1 MTLEMFA
8 LLTRIRIPGA
18 TMDLRKVARQQQFF
32 PLVGLVVGLSAVI
45 AAMFLDSVLGPRM
58 FLVSG
63 GLVIVLLYYINGIL
77 HTEGMADFADGLM
90 ASGDHDRKTNAM
102 KDVHCGVGGVFAVV
116 IYLVLMFALVSR
128 LCMSAE
134 DTLALPWLPWGVS
147 VVVGF
152 AIAEMGGKLALL
164 TAIRIGPSAHPGMG
178 QAFVEEAGLK
188 RLLVAI
194 VIAGSAAF
202 LISGLFFPIV
212 FVGMSGG
219 LWVALKARKNFG
231 GVSGDAFGAANEIGR
246 LLTLLAWVLVI

>member
-18 TMDLRKVARQQQFF
+18 VMDLRKAATQQQFF
-32 PLVGLVVGLSAVI
+32 PLVGLVVGLAAAI
-45 AAMFLDSVLGPRM
+45 AAMFLDSAFGPGM
-58 FLVSG
+58 YLVSG

-90 ASGDHDRKTNAM
+90 ASGDHDRKTSAM

-116 IYLVLMFALVSR
+116 IYLILMFVLASR
-128 LCMSAE
+128 LCLSAG
-134 DTLALPWLPWGVS
+134 DTLSLSWLPWGIS
-147 VVVGF
+147 VAVGF

-164 TAIRIGPSAHPGMG
+164 TAIRMGPSAHPGMG
-178 QAFVEEAGLK
+178 QGFVEEASSR
-188 RLLVAI
+188 RLLIAI

-202 LISGLFFPIV
+202 LISESFFPIV
-212 FVGMSGG
+212 FVGMFGG